1 MGIDRLVSVA
11 NARINSLCHAATF
24 TSKWLYAAAIYPALI
39 TIPYLFVTDRYSSL
53 ARIVY
58 VLLCSC
64 LALAMLFVFLSGQRH
79 AWTTWFNRYA
89 NRIYF
94 SFLIVYALAVFYL
107 SYFVRI
113 RNGMGI
119 VEDVALVEQILWGG
133 SQGKFFY
140 SSIYNGSAL
149 NAHFSVIFIP
159 LTILFRLIPDIGIV
173 FAVQAVLLP
182 AASILIYLM
191 AKASDDRIL
200 ASIMGI
206 AFLLSPAVI
215 SQPFTLYLNH
225 FAIFFW
231 LAAALAFW
239 RKRFATFVC
248 FSILA
253 ASVQEDIAFS
263 LLIFALLAWLENRQR
278 SWKLFSTIFPIL
290 WFTVAMLAIQANASA
305 TGQTLG
311 GNFTDLGTTPLDIG
325 QAVLANPQL
334 ILGKFLGH
342 IDYKM
347 LWVYELTSPF
357 FFIVPFASLLVAA
370 AFPDW
375 IVFSFSSTINRN
387 FEAYSVAWYYSL
399 FITAVL
405 FAAFVNALSRPNAFR
420 LAEGAQVRI
429 SRVLSILLLSSN
441 LAMLPLVLSP
451 DMFETDGGARIATLA
466 KIKTLVPDDACAVM
480 TLDIAEPFA
489 RRLELQTL
497 GPTNNTV
504 PYNCPYVI
512 INQQFVNAQ
521 PANAPIR
528 GLVSSLEH
536 DGVYDLVLSENQI
549 LFLVRK

>member
-1 MGIDRLVSVA
+1 
-11 NARINSLCHAATF
+11 
-24 TSKWLYAAAIYPALI
+24 
-39 TIPYLFVTDRYSSL
+39 
-53 ARIVY
+53 
-58 VLLCSC
+58 
-64 LALAMLFVFLSGQRH
+64 
-79 AWTTWFNRYA
+79 
-89 NRIYF
+89 
-94 SFLIVYALAVFYL
+94 
-107 SYFVRI
+107 
-113 RNGMGI
+113 MGI

-311 GNFTDLGTTPLDIG
+311 GNFTDLGTTPLD
-325 QAVLANPQL
+325 
-334 ILGKFLGH
+334 GH
-342 IDYKM
+342 
-347 LWVYELTSPF
+347 
-357 FFIVPFASLLVAA
+357 ARAA
-370 AFPDW
+370 AAIDP
-375 IVFSFSSTINRN
+375 R
-387 FEAYSVAWYYSL
+387 
-399 FITAVL
+399 
-405 FAAFVNALSRPNAFR
+405 
-420 LAEGAQVRI
+420 QVPR
-429 SRVLSILLLSSN
+429 S
-441 LAMLPLVLSP
+441 
-451 DMFETDGGARIATLA
+451 
-466 KIKTLVPDDACAVM
+466 
-480 TLDIAEPFA
+480 
-489 RRLELQTL
+489 
-497 GPTNNTV
+497 
-504 PYNCPYVI
+504 
-512 INQQFVNAQ
+512 
-521 PANAPIR
+521 
-528 GLVSSLEH
+528 H
-536 DGVYDLVLSENQI
+536 
-549 LFLVRK
+549 